1 MGLNVYTLRKNP
13 ITAIE
18 PQKSGF
24 KKSVSIGYAKY
35 AYRYAWGWDH
45 PAYKRNTA
53 RYHAMAE
60 KARAANPGLVLVT
73 WGDPK
78 EHDFAKYGPMPVLQ
92 VSPDF
97 TSFYDTKAPGKRVG
111 ELRKNGKSYIFERCD
126 EKVAA

>member
-24 KKSVSIGYAKY
+24 KKPVTIGYAKY
-35 AYRYAWGWDH
+35 AYKHAWGWDH
-45 PAYKRNTA
+45 PTYKRNTA

-78 EHDFAKYGPMPVLQ
+78 EHDFEKYGPMPVLQ

-97 TSFYDTKAPGKRVG
+97 TSFYDTKAPGVRVG
-111 ELRKNGKSYIFERCD
+111 ELRKSGRSYIFERCD